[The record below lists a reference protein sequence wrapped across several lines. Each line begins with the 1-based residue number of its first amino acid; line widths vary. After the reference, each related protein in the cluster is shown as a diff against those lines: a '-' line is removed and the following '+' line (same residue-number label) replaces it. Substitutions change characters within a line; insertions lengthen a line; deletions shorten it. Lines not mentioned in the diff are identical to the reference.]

1 MDEENSKVKSGRA
14 YQVGAASVGTILIY
28 VAKLD
33 STDPVLGQ
41 ITIYATPFLTILS
54 AGFLSWAETSI
65 NRIILRR
72 RAKKELEDYEA
83 YCNARLS
90 NENLNEEE
98 RTEIKSRLN
107 HVNMAAF
114 HDKTTQVLKNFPNG
128 VKIESAKKSN
138 RKSSGR
144 PLPPDE

>member
-1 MDEENSKVKSGRA
+1 MDEENLKVTRGRA
-14 YQVGAASVGTILIY
+14 SQVGAGSIGTILIY
-28 VAKLD
+28 VAKLE

-41 ITIYATPFLTILS
+41 ITIYATPFLTILA
-54 AGFLSWAETSI
+54 AGILAWAETSF
-65 NRIILRR
+65 NKFILRR

-114 HDKTTQVLKNFPNG
+114 HDKTTQVLKNFPEG
-128 VKIESAKKSN
+128 VKLESAKKSN
-138 RKSSGR
+138 RKNNNR
-144 PLPPDE
+144 PLGPEE